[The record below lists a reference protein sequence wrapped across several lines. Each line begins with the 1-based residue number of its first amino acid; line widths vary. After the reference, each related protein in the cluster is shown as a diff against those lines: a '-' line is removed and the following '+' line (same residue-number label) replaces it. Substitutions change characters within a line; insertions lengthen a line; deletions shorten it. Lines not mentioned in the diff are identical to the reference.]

1 MTMTDPK
8 GWLAYSAPVVAFG
21 VFTAIEG
28 WVAPSMYPLA
38 YTLKIAAVITAFL
51 IWRGPLGDIRPS
63 WRVLIPSLLVGLVI
77 IGLWLIIDQVVPY
90 PHIGA
95 RTGFDPG
102 TIDSVAGRLAFLM
115 VWFSGL
121 VIVVPVMEELFW
133 RSFLLRYLTSGNPQ
147 ALPIGA
153 FSLSAL
159 TIMVV
164 LSATAHTEWLVAA
177 IASVIF
183 AYWLRRTRSLFAAIV
198 SHAAANGA
206 LGFYILHT
214 HEWKYW

>member
-1 MTMTDPK
+1 MMK
-8 GWLAYSAPVVAFG
+8 ERMGWVAYSAPMVAFG

-38 YTLKIAAVITAFL
+38 YTIKIAAVITAFL

-63 WRVLIPSLLVGLVI
+63 WNVLIPSLFVGLVI
-77 IGLWLIIDQVVPY
+77 IGSWLVIDRVVPY
-90 PHIGA
+90 PHIGD
-95 RTGFDPG
+95 RIGFDPG
-102 TIDSVAGRLAFLM
+102 TIESSFGRLAFLL
-115 VWFSGL
+115 VRFSGL

-133 RSFLLRYLTSGNPQ
+133 RSFLLRYLSGGNPQ

-164 LSATAHTEWLVAA
+164 LSATSHTEWLVAA

-183 AYWLRRTRSLFAAIV
+183 AYWLRRTKSLFAAIV

-206 LGFYILHT
+206 LGVYILRT
-214 HEWKYW
+214 HDWKYW

>member
-1 MTMTDPK
+1 MTTDRM
-8 GWLAYSAPVVAFG
+8 GWVAYSAPMVVFG

-38 YTLKIAAVITAFL
+38 YTIKIAAVIAAFL

-63 WRVLIPSLLVGLVI
+63 WNVLIPSLLVGLVI
-77 IGLWLIIDQVVPY
+77 IGSWIVIDQAVPY

-95 RTGFDPG
+95 RIGFDPG
-102 TIDSVAGRLAFLM
+102 TIESSAGRLAFLL
-115 VWFSGL
+115 VRLSGL

-133 RSFLLRYLTSGNPQ
+133 RSFLLRYLSGDNAQ

-159 TIMVV
+159 AIMVV
-164 LSATAHTEWLVAA
+164 LSATSHAEWLVAA

-183 AYWLRRTRSLFAAIV
+183 AFWLRRTRSLFAAIV

-206 LGFYILHT
+206 LGVYILQT
-214 HEWKYW
+214 HDWKYW

>member
-1 MTMTDPK
+1 MMTDRM
-8 GWLAYSAPVVAFG
+8 GWVAYSSPMVVFG
-21 VFTAIEG
+21 VFTAVEG
-28 WVAPSMYPLA
+28 WVQPSMYPLA
-38 YTLKIAAVITAFL
+38 YSIKIAAVITAFF
-51 IWRGPLGDIRPS
+51 IWRGPLRDIRPS
-63 WRVLIPSLLVGLVI
+63 WKVLVPSLGVGLII
-77 IGLWLIIDQVVPY
+77 IGAWLIIDQVVPY

-102 TIDSVAGRLAFLM
+102 TIESDAGRLAFLL
-115 VWFSGL
+115 VRFSGL

-133 RSFLLRYLTSGNPQ
+133 RSFLLRYLSGDNAQ

-159 TIMVV
+159 AIMVV

-183 AYWLRRTRSLFAAIV
+183 AYWLRRTKSLFAAIV

-206 LGFYILHT
+206 LGLYILQT
-214 HEWKYW
+214 HDWKYW

>member
-1 MTMTDPK
+1 MTTDRM
-8 GWLAYSAPVVAFG
+8 GWVAYSAPMVVFG

-28 WVAPSMYPLA
+28 WVPPSMYPLA
-38 YTLKIAAVITAFL
+38 YSIKIAAVIAAFF

-63 WRVLIPSLLVGLVI
+63 WKVLVPSLGVGLII
-77 IGLWLIIDQVVPY
+77 IGSWLVIDQVVPY

-102 TIDSVAGRLAFLM
+102 TIESDAGRLAFLL
-115 VWFSGL
+115 VRLSGL

-133 RSFLLRYLTSGNPQ
+133 RSFLLRYLSGGNAQ

-164 LSATAHTEWLVAA
+164 ISASAHTEWLVAA
-177 IASVIF
+177 LASVIF

-206 LGFYILHT
+206 LGVYILQT
-214 HEWKYW
+214 HDWKYW

>member
-1 MTMTDPK
+1 MMSDRK
-8 GWLAYSAPVVAFG
+8 GWLAYSAPMVAFA

-38 YTLKIAAVITAFL
+38 YTIKIAAVLTAFL

-63 WRVLIPSLLVGLVI
+63 WNVLIPSLLVGLAI
-77 IGLWLIIDQVVPY
+77 IGSWLVIDQLVPY
-90 PHIGA
+90 PHIGD
-95 RTGFDPG
+95 RIGFDPG
-102 TIDSVAGRLAFLM
+102 TIGSSAGRLAFLL
-115 VWFSGL
+115 VRFSGL

-133 RSFLLRYLTSGNPQ
+133 RSFLLRYLTSGNSQ

-183 AYWLRRTRSLFAAIV
+183 AYWLRRTKSLFAAIV

-206 LGFYILHT
+206 LGIYILRT
-214 HEWKYW
+214 HDWKYW